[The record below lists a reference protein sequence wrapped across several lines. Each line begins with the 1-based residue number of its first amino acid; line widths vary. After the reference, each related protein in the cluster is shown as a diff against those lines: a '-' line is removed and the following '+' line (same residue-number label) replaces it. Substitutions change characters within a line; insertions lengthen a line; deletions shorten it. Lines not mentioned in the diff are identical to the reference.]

1 MSRMPV
7 SQQIAEAISGRGRT
21 GHSPIYRWLWDN
33 YPELSALEKV
43 GRSDWVGAVSAMKRA
58 RVGGNPK
65 SLNRDNVRK
74 TWGRVVED
82 VRKYGYSRLDPIPE
96 QLRRRRAPE
105 RPALPGE
112 AGYEQTVA
120 QPEVPPERSGGGTV
134 ADFSAEPEQPKR
146 KFRRGATFRGTEEE
160 GTDGEA

>member
-33 YPELSALEKV
+33 YPELSAGEKV
-43 GRSDWVGAVSAMKRA
+43 GRSDWVGAVSAMKKA

-65 SLNRDNVRK
+65 SLNPDNVRK

-82 VRKYGYSRLDPIPE
+82 VRKYGYSRLDPVPE
-96 QLRRRRAPE
+96 QLRRRSRE
-105 RPALPGE
+105 RPSLPGE
-112 AGYEQTVA
+112 AGYEDKA
-120 QPEVPPERSGGGTV
+120 LEVTPERSEGGTS
-134 ADFSAEPEQPKR
+134 FSAEPEQPQR
-146 KFRRGATFRGTEEE
+146 RRFRSTATFRGTEE
-160 GTDGEA
+160 

>member
-33 YPELSALEKV
+33 YPELSAGEKV
-43 GRSDWVGAVSAMKRA
+43 GRSDWVGAVSAMKKA

-65 SLNRDNVRK
+65 SLNPDNVRK

-96 QLRRRRAPE
+96 QLRRRARQ

-112 AGYEQTVA
+112 AGYEA
-120 QPEVPPERSGGGTV
+120 ASPEVEVMPERSGGGTV
-134 ADFSAEPEQPKR
+134 ADFSAEPEQPRR
-146 KFRRGATFRGTEEE
+146 KFRRGATFRGTEE
-160 GTDGEA
+160 G